1 MMRAGKRG
9 TQTYI
14 YASREAASVVASLA
28 ETNGVSGKDIV
39 DWALGSFVSRGPFYG
54 LATEGLSG
62 IAGQILWR
70 KAIERLAESDLA
82 REEAQ

>member
-1 MMRAGKRG
+1 MVRAGKRG

-28 ETNGVSGKDIV
+28 ETAGVSGKDV
-39 DWALGSFVSRGPFYG
+39 LDWALGSFVSRGSFYG
-54 LATEGLSG
+54 LATEALSS
-62 IAGQILWR
+62 IDSQILWR
-70 KAIERLAESDLA
+70 KAIGRLAESDLA